1 MSFLKPAT
9 ISGKDYCDF
18 ADFPVE
24 IRMDVAHRRVGN
36 GGGLKNVGLGVVY
49 RKDDGKGPNPPYK
62 LSCR

>member
-1 MSFLKPAT
+1 MSFLKPAN

-36 GGGLKNVGLGVVY
+36 GGGLKNVGLG
-49 RKDDGKGPNPPYK
+49 GG
-62 LSCR
+62 L